1 MPPLFPYLVGAL
13 EVGFALA
20 GLILLWREVLCP
32 AARARRGTAP
42 LPAWDVPATDFFIFV
57 FLVLTTSFLAAAA
70 AGYAARSAFLGLRGD
85 AVTVFS
91 GAAAQLGMLTGV
103 AVFRFGIERRP
114 LGPRLTQPGVLAS
127 GVAAFL
133 VSLPLLIAT
142 ANAWEFLLKLLGLP
156 VDRQDLIGM
165 FANAKSPW
173 LLIVM
178 ITLAVVIAPLNEEL
192 VFRAGLF
199 RFLRTR
205 IPRWLAL
212 LLPALTFAVLHVNW
226 HTLQGLA
233 SLAPLVM
240 LAIVF
245 SLAYERTGRIGT
257 SIVAHACF
265 NLNTILVIFS
275 GLNP

>member
-1 MPPLFPYLVGAL
+1 
-13 EVGFALA
+13 
-20 GLILLWREVLCP
+20 
-32 AARARRGTAP
+32 
-42 LPAWDVPATDFFIFV
+42 
-57 FLVLTTSFLAAAA
+57 
-70 AGYAARSAFLGLRGD
+70 
-85 AVTVFS
+85 
-91 GAAAQLGMLTGV
+91 
-103 AVFRFGIERRP
+103 
-114 LGPRLTQPGVLAS
+114 
-127 GVAAFL
+127 
-133 VSLPLLIAT
+133 
-142 ANAWEFLLKLLGLP
+142 
-156 VDRQDLIGM
+156 M